1 MRNII
6 TSLPIVYQQFVD
18 KIGREPKENEF
29 VCKFYDL
36 DGNVLLALD
45 VASVEYAVVESD
57 LYREAFATIEN
68 DGRIF
73 SPYFYISPIED

>member
-1 MRNII
+1 MKNII

-18 KIGREPKENEF
+18 MIGREPKENEF

-36 DGNVLLALD
+36 DGNVLPQFD
-45 VASVEYAVVESD
+45 VVSVEYAVVESD

-73 SPYFYISPIED
+73 SPYFHLTDYVG

>member
-1 MRNII
+1 MKNIV
-6 TSLPIVYQQFVD
+6 TSLPIVYKQFVE
-18 KIGREPKENEF
+18 KIGRDPKENEF

-36 DGNVLLALD
+36 DGNVLPAFD

>member
-1 MRNII
+1 MKNII
-6 TSLPIVYQQFVD
+6 TSLPIVYQQFVE
-18 KIGREPKENEF
+18 KIGRAPKENEF

-36 DGNVLLALD
+36 DGNVLPMFD
-45 VASVEYAVVESD
+45 VVSVEYAVVESV

>member
-1 MRNII
+1 MKNII
-6 TSLPIVYQQFVD
+6 TSLPIVYQQFVQ
-18 KIGREPKENEF
+18 KIGRTPKENEF

-36 DGNVLLALD
+36 DGNVLPMFD
-45 VASVEYAVVESD
+45 VVSAEYAVVESD

>member
-1 MRNII
+1 MKNII
-6 TSLPIVYQQFVD
+6 TSLPIVYQQFVE

-36 DGNVLLALD
+36 DGNALPAFD
-45 VASVEYAVVESD
+45 IASVEYAVVESD
-57 LYREAFATIEN
+57 LYREEFATIEN

-73 SPYFYISPIED
+73 SPYFYISPFED